1 MVGALVASSVSSAL
15 VEAAI
20 LGIVAQV
27 AAALVAGET
36 QVHTR
41 VSSIDLRIDIGTSL
55 LIAGSLVAVRLLLQG
70 PISSFPARIAAD
82 VQFRWRTQLFDAF
95 SRASWAA
102 QARDREGH
110 LQELLTSQIV
120 QATYGALQVMV
131 LLSALCSF
139 LVLVASA
146 LALNFVAA
154 LVVLVA
160 CAALFRTLRPLN
172 RIGSRQA
179 AALSQAQM
187 DYASGIGEAIRVAED
202 VHVFGVGAAQRRHV
216 EELSLKARHFY
227 YQTQLLARLSPNVYQ
242 SLIYLVLVAG
252 LAALYLSDGADIA
265 SLGVVVLLLV
275 RAGANGQQVQS
286 SYHYVRQMQPFV
298 ERLQSFQRTYAIA
311 PATGGRR
318 SLQPLK
324 TLRFDRVS
332 YSYGRDKPAL
342 AGISFQA
349 HCGETV
355 GIVGPSGSGKSTL
368 VQLLLQLRTPD
379 SGRYLVNDELA
390 SELALDQWHANVAY
404 VPQEPRLLHASVA
417 ENIRFLRDLDD
428 AAIERAA
435 RLARV
440 HDEIVA
446 WPEGYATLVGPRADA
461 VSGGQQQRICLAR
474 ALAARPQLLVLDEP
488 TSSLDPHSES
498 LIQAS
503 LASLKGELTLF
514 IVAHRMTTLS
524 ICDRVMVIVNGAL
537 QAFESA
543 ALLQSSNAY
552 YRSATSPTTPSGSVL
567 R

>member
-36 QVHTR
+36 QIHAR

-70 PISSFPARIAAD
+70 PISSLPARIAAD
-82 VQFRWRTQLFDAF
+82 VQLRWRTQLFDAF

-131 LLSALCSF
+131 LLAALCSF
-139 LVLVASA
+139 VVLVVSA

-172 RIGSRQA
+172 RIGSRHA

-202 VHVFGVGAAQRRHV
+202 VHVFGVGAAQRRRV

-252 LAALYLSDGADIA
+252 LAALYLSNSADIA

-275 RAGANGQQVQS
+275 RAGANGQQMQS
-286 SYHYVRQMQPFV
+286 SYHYVRQMQPFI
-298 ERLQSFQRTYAIA
+298 ERLQDFQLTYAIA

-318 SLQPLK
+318 PLQPLK
-324 TLRFDRVS
+324 TLRFDHVS

-342 AGISFQA
+342 TEITFQA

-379 SGRYLVNDELA
+379 SGQYLVNDELA

-428 AAIERAA
+428 AAVERAA

-446 WPEGYATLVGPRADA
+446 WPEGYATVVGPRADA

-498 LIQAS
+498 LIQGS

-524 ICDRVMVIVNGAL
+524 ICDRVMVIVDGAL

-543 ALLQSSNAY
+543 TLLQSNNAY
-552 YRSATSPTTPSGSVL
+552 YRSATSPITPSRSVI
-567 R
+567 